1 MTKNVVF
8 AFATTSEV
16 AESIEKTLE
25 EMPQVSRSHLC
36 EAAVKAAISIPAAE
50 LNKLRHEKSLDAV
63 LTELVNAGRKELGHG
78 CE

>member
-8 AFATTSEV
+8 AFATTQKV
-16 AESIEKTLE
+16 AENIEKTLE
-25 EMPQVSRSHLC
+25 EMPQVSRSRLC

-50 LNKLRHEKSLDAV
+50 LNKMRQEKPLDAA
-63 LTELVNAGRKELGHG
+63 LTELVNAGRKELRHD